1 MGESTGCNGCS
12 SPSSKFDFMWYF
24 LAGVLGDAELALD
37 SFGEDAIE
45 TDDRSD
51 DVSEKTESELHPP
64 PGAFNTLKN
73 GMICYLDLNFQFY
86 TLYNDNHWIYFV

>member
-1 MGESTGCNGCS
+1 
-12 SPSSKFDFMWYF
+12 MWYF
-24 LAGVLGDAELALD
+24 LAGVFGDAELALD

-64 PGAFNTLKN
+64 PGALSTLQNK
-73 GMICYLDLNFQFY
+73 MLCYWKSISSMLWPAIDINSNNF
-86 TLYNDNHWIYFV
+86 